1 MTSAASPSPGE
12 AADKNLK
19 KRIDKQRESVV
30 LFPG

>member
-1 MTSAASPSPGE
+1 MTSAAFPSPGE